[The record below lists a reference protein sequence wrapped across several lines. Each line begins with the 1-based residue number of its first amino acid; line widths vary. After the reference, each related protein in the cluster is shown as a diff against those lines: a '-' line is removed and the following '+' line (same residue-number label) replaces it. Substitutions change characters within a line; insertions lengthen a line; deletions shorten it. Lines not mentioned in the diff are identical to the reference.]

1 MRIPAKSKKTGVSMD
16 LEMLELHTVV
26 AGKIKAVE
34 VYWFDTAEYLK
45 QM

>member
-1 MRIPAKSKKTGVSMD
+1 ME

-26 AGKIKAVE
+26 AGKIKVVE

-45 QM
+45 QI